1 MLKIGALRN
10 EAGIWQA
17 EWTQTA
23 LTQIGIASES
33 VFFDPEGGDSGD
45 PEQDFHAHPGM
56 DEALARGTV
65 QLTVHALPTL
75 PVETPEIFAI
85 TALSSRT
92 HPADLLVV
100 RPEALDPARF
110 LQLRSGATVALS
122 SETRKRQ
129 LQEIRPDLKFQNI
142 AFDPPTLLRQVH
154 EGLFDA
160 VVLAADPA
168 GRPAPDLG
176 ALSVVE
182 LQVREFPPTPAQ
194 GVMAW
199 RTHRDDLPTRRLL
212 KQIHHPDVS
221 ACTNVERGLLQL
233 LDPDARPTLGAY
245 CERDAAGN
253 FHAIAVCRLQGDLR
267 RAFLSQSTNAGLAA
281 ALYKK
286 MVTT

>member
-17 EWTQTA
+17 ERTQAA
-23 LTQIGIASES
+23 LTRIGIASEP
-33 VFFDPEGGDSGD
+33 VFFEPTGGNSSAPE
-45 PEQDFHAHPGM
+45 PDFHAHPGM

-65 QLTVHALPTL
+65 QITVHALPSL

-85 TALSSRT
+85 AALSNRN
-92 HPADLLVV
+92 HPADLLVI
-100 RPEALDPARF
+100 RPEALDPTRF
-110 LQLRSGATVALS
+110 LQLQSGATIALS
-122 SETRKRQ
+122 SETRKLQ
-129 LQEIRPDLKFQNI
+129 LLEIQPDLKLQN
-142 AFDPPTLLRQVH
+142 ADRDPHALLRQLNA
-154 EGLFDA
+154 GRLDA
-160 VVLAADPA
+160 FILAADPA
-168 GRPAPDLG
+168 GRPTPDLG
-176 ALSVVE
+176 GLSVVE
-182 LQVREFPPTPAQ
+182 LQAREFPPTPAQ
-194 GVMAW
+194 GVIAW
-199 RTHRDDLPTRRLL
+199 RSHRDDLPTRRIL

-253 FHAIAVCRLQGDLR
+253 FHAFAVCQHQGAPR

-286 MVTT
+286 MMAD

>member
-10 EAGIWQA
+10 ESGFWQV
-17 EWTQTA
+17 EQTQAA

-33 VFFDPEGGDSGD
+33 VFFEPDGMASGASGHG
-45 PEQDFHAHPGM
+45 FYSHPDM

-65 QLTVHALPTL
+65 QITVHPLPSL
-75 PVETPEIFAI
+75 PVETPEFFVIAG
-85 TALSSRT
+85 LSNRCD
-92 HPADLLVV
+92 PADLLVL
-100 RPEALDPARF
+100 RPEAGDPARF
-110 LQLRSGATVALS
+110 LQVQSGATIALS
-122 SETRKRQ
+122 SETRKQQ
-129 LQEIRPDLKFQNI
+129 LQEIRPDLMFQHI
-142 AFDPPTLLRQVH
+142 AFDPPTLLGQLH
-154 EGLFDA
+154 AGLFDA
-160 VVLAADPA
+160 IVLAADPA

-194 GVMAW
+194 GVIAW

-286 MVTT
+286 LVTT

>member
-17 EWTQTA
+17 ACTQTA
-23 LTQIGIASES
+23 LTRIGIASET
-33 VFFDPEGGDSGD
+33 VFFDPEGGHPGA
-45 PEQDFHAHPGM
+45 PEPDFHARHGM

-65 QLTVHALPTL
+65 QLTVHALPAL
-75 PVETPEIFAI
+75 PVETPELFAI
-85 TALSSRT
+85 AALSSRN
-92 HPADLLVV
+92 HPADRLVV
-100 RPEALDPARF
+100 RPDALDSARF
-110 LQLRSGATVALS
+110 LRLRSGATVALS
-122 SETRKRQ
+122 SETRKLQ
-129 LQEIRPDLKFQNI
+129 LLEIHPDLKFQR
-142 AFDPPTLLRQVH
+142 ADFDTPTLLRHVH
-154 EGLFDA
+154 AGLFDA
-160 VVLAADPA
+160 CVLVADPA
-168 GRPAPDLG
+168 GQPAPDLEG
-176 ALSVVE
+176 LSVVE
-182 LQVREFPPTPAQ
+182 LQVREFPPPPAQ
-194 GVMAW
+194 GVIAW

-253 FHAIAVCRLQGDLR
+253 FHAFAVCQLQGALR

-286 MVTT
+286 MMAN